1 MTPINYS
8 RDGSLVKFIYD
19 EKELAEFHRLG
30 QEGGNTGTILISID
44 YAHGGF
50 KTYKGYGTIEN
61 PFRVEHTFHMKHWEA
76 FDGPPPTPEEI
87 LHPKSF
93 DELYPHAGIFIPDG
107 KGKLRKL

>member
-1 MTPINYS
+1 MIPISYKKE
-8 RDGSLVKFIYD
+8 GTVVTFAYD

-44 YAHGGF
+44 SVPGGF

-61 PFRVEHTFHMKHWEA
+61 PFKVEHTFHMKHWEA
-76 FDGPPPTPEEI
+76 FDGPLPTPEEI

-93 DELYPHAGIFIPDG
+93 EELYPHAGIFIPDG